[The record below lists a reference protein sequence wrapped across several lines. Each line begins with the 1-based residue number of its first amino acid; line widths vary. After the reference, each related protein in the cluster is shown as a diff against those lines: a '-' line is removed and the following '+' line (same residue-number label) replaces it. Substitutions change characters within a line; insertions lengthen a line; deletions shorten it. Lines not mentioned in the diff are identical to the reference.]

1 MQGLLSGEQFYRVTE
16 DGPSDLAIQEN
27 AWGLARYARAVQ
39 EAGLVPIIEPE
50 ILMDGNHSI
59 ETTSKVQQRVIT
71 EVYKACHLNGVY
83 PRGNSTQTIH
93 DSIWK

>member
-1 MQGLLSGEQFYRVTE
+1 MGSCTLCSCCTR
-16 DGPSDLAIQEN
+16 S
-27 AWGLARYARAVQ
+27 
-39 EAGLVPIIEPE
+39 GLVPIIEPE

-83 PRGNSTQTIH
+83 LEGTLLETIH